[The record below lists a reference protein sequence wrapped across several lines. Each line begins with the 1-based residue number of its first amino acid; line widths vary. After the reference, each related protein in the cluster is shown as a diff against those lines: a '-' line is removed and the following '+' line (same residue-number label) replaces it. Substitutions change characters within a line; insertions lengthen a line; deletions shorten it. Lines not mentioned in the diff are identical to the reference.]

1 MEEVAAVEGVQAHT
15 QDHVHV
21 TQEVADSMTLL
32 ELQHWMVIERV
43 VDGDMPHLLLLQEV
57 ELVVVAAVVV
67 FVVQAAAGAYSE
79 AVELVFAVVM
89 LPAAEAETM
98 EAEWNGPVSL
108 SAKHKANERD
118 QMTTHNTFNTYE
130 QNFRRLHEHFSL

>member
-32 ELQHWMVIERV
+32 EWQHWMVIERV
-43 VDGDMPHLLLLQEV
+43 VDGDMSHLLLLQEV
-57 ELVVVAAVVV
+57 GLVVVAAVVV
-67 FVVQAAAGAYSE
+67 FAVQAAAGAYSE

-89 LPAAEAETM
+89 LPAAEVEM
-98 EAEWNGPVSL
+98 MGAEWTGPVSQ
-108 SAKHKANERD
+108 SAKHKANETD
-118 QMTTHNTFNTYE
+118 PIATHNKH
-130 QNFRRLHEHFSL
+130 L

>member
-1 MEEVAAVEGVQAHT
+1 VEEVAAVEGVQVHT

-32 ELQHWMVIERV
+32 EWQHWMVIERV
-43 VDGDMPHLLLLQEV
+43 VDGDMSHLLLLQEV
-57 ELVVVAAVVV
+57 GLVVVAAVVV

-89 LPAAEAETM
+89 LPAAEAEM
-98 EAEWNGPVSL
+98 MGAEWTGPVFQ
-108 SAKHKANERD
+108 SAKHKVNETD
-118 QMTTHNTFNTYE
+118 QMTTHNKH
-130 QNFRRLHEHFSL
+130 L